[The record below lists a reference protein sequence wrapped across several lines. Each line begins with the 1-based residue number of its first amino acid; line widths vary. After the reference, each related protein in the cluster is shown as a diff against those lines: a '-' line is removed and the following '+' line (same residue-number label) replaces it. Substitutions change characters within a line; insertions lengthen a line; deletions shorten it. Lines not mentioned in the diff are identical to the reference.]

1 MIDEIDKKILRLL
14 QSNSKTSNAVI
25 SRSLNMAPSTVFER
39 IKQLEAKKIIS
50 GYSAKLNC
58 VQLGCSQIA
67 FLFVR
72 STDRIGFTTTA
83 DKISKIPDVQE
94 VHHVAGE
101 DCYLIK
107 MRVANNQALA
117 DLMKNQLGKISSI
130 TSTKTTIV
138 LETLKETS
146 EIKII

>member
-25 SRSLNMAPSTVFER
+25 ARSLNMAPSSVFER
-39 IKQLEAKKIIS
+39 IKQLEAKGIIT

-58 VQLGCSQIA
+58 DHLGCSQIA

-72 STDRIGFTTTA
+72 SEDRIGTITTA
-83 DKISKIPDVQE
+83 EKISKIPEVQE

-107 MRVANNQALA
+107 VRVANNRALA
-117 DLMKNQLGKISSI
+117 DLMKNQFGKISSI

-146 EIKII
+146 DIKII